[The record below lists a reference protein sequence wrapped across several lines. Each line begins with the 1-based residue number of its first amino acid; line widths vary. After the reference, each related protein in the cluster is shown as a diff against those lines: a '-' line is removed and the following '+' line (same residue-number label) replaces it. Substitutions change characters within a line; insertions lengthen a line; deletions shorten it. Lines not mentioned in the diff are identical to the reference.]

1 MDLNYF
7 KFYLN
12 FTAGPTCQLSLSFI
26 SLLMMCAAARYPCPP
41 WPGPSTVVP
50 RVAPSTPPPPS
61 PTIPWTGPPSPPP
74 SALSLARCPVHA
86 ARAHRAIYLGR
97 SRRPRYSGSMPSPS
111 FIAVEPVPA
120 TSSLAIRA
128 PPWHRASEEPHPCSA
143 RRPSLLARQSR
154 RSAMATSSSSVSHSS
169 ERTSPPWL
177 SSRTV
182 VTCRTE
188 PELLIRANQEPKLI
202 VPFVVPKPSE
212 LLLGRNP
219 PQRRPSPRR
228 RFRCSLLSHPIL
240 R

>member
-12 FTAGPTCQLSLSFI
+12 FTTGPTCQLSLSFI
-26 SLLMMCAAARYPCPP
+26 SLLTMCAAAHYPCPP

-50 RVAPSTPPPPS
+50 RVAPSTPP
-61 PTIPWTGPPSPPP
+61 TIHWTGPPSPPP
-74 SALSLARCPVHA
+74 SALSLARRPVHA
-86 ARAHRAIYLGR
+86 ACSQRAIYLGQ
-97 SRRPRYSGSMPSPS
+97 SRRPRCSGSMPSPS
-111 FIAVEPVPA
+111 FIAVEPVLA

-128 PPWHRASEEPHPCSA
+128 PPWHCASEEPHPCSA
-143 RRPSLLARQSR
+143 RHPSLLARRSR
-154 RSAMATSSSSVSHSS
+154 RSTMATSSSSVSHSS
-169 ERTSPPWL
+169 ERTPPPWL

-182 VTCRTE
+182 VTCQTE
-188 PELLIRANQEPKLI
+188 PELLIRTSQEPKLI

-219 PQRRPSPRR
+219 PQRRPSPHR